1 MEYVEALVDPRM
13 KPDLPRPFVF
23 LAGGITSCPD
33 WQQQIRELLADFPHG
48 TLLNPRRADF
58 PMNDPDAGRLQIK
71 WEFDRLWDD
80 TDIFTMWFSNGS
92 IGPICLLELGAQLS
106 RHKALVDNGLK
117 PPFAAM
123 IVGGDEDYS
132 RRFDVEQQSSLVLGE
147 ALSIHTSLETH
158 AELIRS
164 AVRQYND
171 MLEYVSDDEDD
182 EDEDHDPEG
191 DEYSGDEDEAD
202 DQTEDE

>member
-1 MEYVEALVDPRM
+1 MEYLEAPEDPSLR
-13 KPDLPRPFVF
+13 PDLPRPFVF

-33 WQQQIRELLADFPHG
+33 WQQRIRELLEDFPQG
-48 TLLNPRRADF
+48 TLLNPRRANF
-58 PMNDPDAGRLQIK
+58 PMGDPDAGRIQIK
-71 WEFDRLWDD
+71 WEFDCLWES

-92 IGPICLLELGAQLS
+92 IGPICLLEFGAQLS
-106 RHKALVDNGLK
+106 RHKALVDNGHK

-132 RRFDVEQQSSLVLGE
+132 RRFDVEQQASLVLGE
-147 ALSIHTSLETH
+147 ALSIHMSLETH

-171 MLEYVSDDEDD
+171 ILDYVESDDDAD
-182 EDEDHDPEG
+182 EDYDPEG
-191 DEYSGDEDEAD
+191 DEADE
-202 DQTEDE
+202 QTEE